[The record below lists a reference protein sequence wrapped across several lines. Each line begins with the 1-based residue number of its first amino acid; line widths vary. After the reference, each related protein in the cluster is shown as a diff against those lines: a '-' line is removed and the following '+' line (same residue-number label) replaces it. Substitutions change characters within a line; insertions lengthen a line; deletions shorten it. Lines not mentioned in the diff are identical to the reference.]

1 LDTYRSLVVLPPG
14 EDLRGEIARLRTEA
28 RARVTEA
35 DLLVAALRDHVK
47 DLRRERDWLL
57 AELQA
62 MREERRIERATLFIA
77 RGSKGQ
83 R

>member
-1 LDTYRSLVVLPPG
+1 MDTYRPLVVVPPG
-14 EDLRGEIARLRTEA
+14 DDLRTEIARLRTEA

-35 DLLVAALRDHVK
+35 DLLVAALRDHIK
-47 DLRRERDWLL
+47 DLRQERDWML

>member
-1 LDTYRSLVVLPPG
+1 MDSYRGMVVVPPG
-14 EDLRGEIARLRTEA
+14 EDLRAEIARVRSEA

-47 DLRRERDWLL
+47 DLRQERDRLL

-62 MREERRIERATLFIA
+62 MREERRIERAALFIA

>member
-1 LDTYRSLVVLPPG
+1 MDSYRPLVVMPPG
-14 EDLRGEIARLRTEA
+14 DDLRAEIARVRTEA

-35 DLLVAALRDHVK
+35 DLLVAALRDHIK
-47 DLRRERDWLL
+47 DLRRERDYLL
-57 AELQA
+57 AELHA
-62 MREERRIERATLFIA
+62 MREERRLERATLFIA